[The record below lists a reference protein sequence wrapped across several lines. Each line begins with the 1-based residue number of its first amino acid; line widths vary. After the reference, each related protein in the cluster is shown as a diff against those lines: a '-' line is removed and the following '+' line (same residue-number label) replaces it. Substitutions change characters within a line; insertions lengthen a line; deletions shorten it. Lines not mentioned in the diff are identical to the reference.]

1 MKKPITYLICTGLI
15 MLLCGCNCSKTTN
28 HIPPVKNFD
37 LSRYL
42 GKWYEIAR
50 LPNNFEKN
58 ITNAYAEYTML
69 PDGKV
74 QVVNS
79 GIRNRQITSVTGQAY
94 LAKASDVGL
103 LKVSFFY
110 PFYATYKI
118 IYLNRDYTTAIVTGD
133 SMNYLWIL
141 ARSETISPEELALLL
156 NLLREWG
163 FEPNLLQYPYGILNL
178 APHNRVL

>member
-1 MKKPITYLICTGLI
+1 MLAFLFGTGLV
-15 MLLCGCNCSKTTN
+15 MLLCSCHSGKSTD

-58 ITNAYAEYTML
+58 ITNVYAEYTML

-74 QVVNS
+74 KVVNS
-79 GIRNRQITSVTGQAY
+79 GIRNHQLTSITGQAY
-94 LAKASDVGL
+94 LSGASDTGL

-133 SMNYLWIL
+133 TMDYLWIL
-141 ARSETISPEELALLL
+141 TRKDTISTSELTVLL
-156 NLLREWG
+156 NLIREWG
-163 FEPNLLQYPYGILNL
+163 FEPNLLQYPCGIVNVNTQSKIL
-178 APHNRVL
+178 